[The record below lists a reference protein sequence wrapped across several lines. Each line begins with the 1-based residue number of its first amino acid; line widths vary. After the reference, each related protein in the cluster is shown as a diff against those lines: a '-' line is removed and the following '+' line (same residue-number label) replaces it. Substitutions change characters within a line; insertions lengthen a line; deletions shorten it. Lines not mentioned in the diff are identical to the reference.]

1 MVFVTTTISIRTFV
15 VVATTLQRND
25 EFSVVLV
32 LVHHAFIAMTIPTTE
47 MVLGGMNKSG
57 IGHAGHDSGDDGHE
71 SEEIHYGVVFR
82 FNTGVCFGVCGSV
95 DYGNST
101 NGGKVATE
109 PPVVLLCVL

>member
-1 MVFVTTTISIRTFV
+1 
-15 VVATTLQRND
+15 
-25 EFSVVLV
+25 
-32 LVHHAFIAMTIPTTE
+32 MTIPTTE

-57 IGHAGHDSGDDGHE
+57 IGHAGHHSGDDGDE